1 MESTQS
7 SCSASAD
14 YYTDQAEKENVQ
26 HIVEKEDKKSKTK
39 TPSKL
44 PGITNSNKSSEKMCK
59 EDDKVTTFSRF
70 WSWFLCFVVQVRM
83 SESGKQM
90 TKKNQYTFLINA
102 FNQQVKDFVQKD
114 SKLYAAITDED
125 RGGTLN
131 EMQLM
136 KTGQKSLWTGQSIDR
151 KAAQLK
157 RDVKKILSEKGLREF
172 LANHLNRTQEQDE
185 TTQESKWNGELV
197 FEARSGDED
206 FTRFYGELKSFIKV
220 AEDELKKEQNTE
232 DSEDYAEEDAEM
244 STVIGSFV
252 FVCFKYFF
260 VKAEQDDFKKKVSA
274 ERNFMASMIFPFD
287 NGLTAISVSRR
298 KLKKLEE
305 QTTTKNIIHG
315 SSRVKQL
322 ARLRQVC

>member
-1 MESTQS
+1 MNIKMESTQS

-114 SKLYAAITDED
+114 SKLYAAIM
-125 RGGTLN
+125 L
-131 EMQLM
+131 
-136 KTGQKSLWTGQSIDR
+136 
-151 KAAQLK
+151 A
-157 RDVKKILSEKGLREF
+157 ILCC
-172 LANHLNRTQEQDE
+172 
-185 TTQESKWNGELV
+185 
-197 FEARSGDED
+197 
-206 FTRFYGELKSFIKV
+206 RF
-220 AEDELKKEQNTE
+220 
-232 DSEDYAEEDAEM
+232 
-244 STVIGSFV
+244 
-252 FVCFKYFF
+252 
-260 VKAEQDDFKKKVSA
+260 
-274 ERNFMASMIFPFD
+274 
-287 NGLTAISVSRR
+287 SVSIRNA
-298 KLKKLEE
+298 LLTFLSYYHE
-305 QTTTKNIIHG
+305 
-315 SSRVKQL
+315 L
-322 ARLRQVC
+322 C